1 MAIPN
6 VKRFRAFCPTCND
19 NFTLMAVLPKDAS
32 VDQYLA
38 DAVARHDHKAFQESK
53 VAALQD
59 PRRPAEAEESEVGA
73 GATPRCRLRPY
84 NLACKVR
91 KARKPSCATSVS
103 GSLLSFWRYGMLSW
117 SPLRASTPAR
127 PIFSSLVPVSSG
139 P

>member
-1 MAIPN
+1 MPGPGEA
-6 VKRFRAFCPTCND
+6 RAGH
-19 NFTLMAVLPKDAS
+19 A
-32 VDQYLA
+32 
-38 DAVARHDHKAFQESK
+38 
-53 VAALQD
+53 
-59 PRRPAEAEESEVGA
+59 
-73 GATPRCRLRPY
+73 RPY

-103 GSLLSFWRYGMLSW
+103 GSLLSFWRCGMLSW